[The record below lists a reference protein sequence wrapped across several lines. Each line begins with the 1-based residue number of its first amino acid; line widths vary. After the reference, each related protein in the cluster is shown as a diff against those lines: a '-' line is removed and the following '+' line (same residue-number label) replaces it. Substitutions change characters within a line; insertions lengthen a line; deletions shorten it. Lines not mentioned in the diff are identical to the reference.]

1 MMVITQ
7 DFLLICTPYFFNTMV
22 APQITENESERLE
35 ALYNYDIL
43 DTEPEK
49 EFDDLVKLAS
59 QICETPI
66 SLVSLVDNERQW
78 FKAKVG
84 LKARETPRDVS
95 FCAHAI
101 HDDQIMVV
109 NDAREDER
117 FADNPLVME
126 DPNIRFYAGVPL
138 VSPQGVKLGTLCVI
152 DTYPRDLENHQR
164 FALETLSQQ
173 VIKQMELKLHNRELK
188 KSLEKIETQNH
199 KLNKLNQINGKLL
212 SIISHDLRSP
222 LTSMSGFLSLF
233 GEDSLSQDEVK
244 KTTEGLQIMLSSSTE
259 LLDNLLQWG
268 ATCASDDVIKLQTLQ
283 LDDLINDIKASAQ
296 VMANDK
302 DNTIYSHVEDNY
314 TLRADSVM
322 LRFVIRN
329 LIQNAIKFTEG
340 GVIEIFAEEKDYYHW
355 ITIRDSGVGMDT
367 KKLNKLFSW
376 ESRTSTLGT
385 SGEKGSGLGLILC
398 QEFVEHHG
406 GTIQVNSKPGWGS
419 TFAFSLS
426 K

>member
-1 MMVITQ
+1 MIV
-7 DFLLICTPYFFNTMV
+7 
-22 APQITENESERLE
+22 PQITENESERLE
-35 ALYNYDIL
+35 TLYNYDIL
-43 DTEPEK
+43 DTQPEK

-84 LKARETPRDVS
+84 LEARQTSRDVS

-109 NDAREDER
+109 NDAWEDER
-117 FADNPLVME
+117 FSDNPLVTE
-126 DPNIRFYAGVPL
+126 NPNIRFYAGVPL
-138 VSPQGVKLGTLCVI
+138 VSPQGIKLGTLCVI
-152 DTYPRDLENHQR
+152 DTNPRDLDEHQI

-173 VIKQMELKLHNRELK
+173 VIKQMELKLHNRELE
-188 KSLEKIETQNH
+188 KSLEKIETQNR
-199 KLNKLNQINGKLL
+199 KLNKLNRTNGKLL

-222 LTSMSGFLSLF
+222 LTSLSGFLSLF
-233 GEDSLSQDEVK
+233 EENSLSQDEVI
-244 KTTEGLQIMLSSSTE
+244 KTTQGLKVMLNSSTD

-268 ATCASDDVIKLQTLQ
+268 ASRVSDDVIKLQSLQ
-283 LDDLINDIKASAQ
+283 LTDLVNDIKASAQ
-296 VMANDK
+296 VMAQEKN
-302 DNTIYSHVEDNY
+302 NTIYSHVEDNY

-329 LIQNAIKFTEG
+329 LMQNAIKFTDN
-340 GVIEIFAEEKDYYHW
+340 GVIEIFAEEKETYHW
-355 ITIRDSGVGMDT
+355 ITIRDSGIGMDP

-385 SGEKGSGLGLILC
+385 SGEKGAGLGLILC
-398 QEFVEHHG
+398 QEFIEHHG
-406 GTIQVNSKPGWGS
+406 GLIQVNSKPGWGS
-419 TFAFSLS
+419 TFSFCLS
-426 K
+426 KHLS